1 MQFFL
6 MTSVIVLWAVV
17 LCNLVLTLALIRK
30 VNAGSPSSKPTGL
43 EKGQQAPDFRAEQ
56 LSGESVTLA
65 IYAGR
70 EVAFVFVSPGCKPC
84 DEALPSY
91 EAAFAIAARAG
102 IDFVLV
108 STVDAE
114 LTRRYYIEEKAI
126 TLPMLVAPRGSNPF
140 MDAYHLSGTPSYCVI
155 DAQGKVLAS
164 GFAAITFRPWQN
176 LVESWK
182 IRAERVGV

>member
-6 MTSVIVLWAVV
+6 VTSVIVLWAVV

-30 VNAGSPSSKPTGL
+30 VNTGSPSSKATGL

-114 LTRRYYIEEKAI
+114 LTRRYIEEKAI
-126 TLPMLVAPRGSNPF
+126 TLPMLVAPRGSNQF

-164 GFAAITFRPWQN
+164 DFAIITFRPWQN

-182 IRAERVGV
+182 SRAERLEV

>member
-6 MTSVIVLWAVV
+6 VTSVIILWAVV
-17 LCNLVLTLALIRK
+17 FCNLVLTFALIRK
-30 VNAGSPSSKPTGL
+30 VNAGSPASKPIGL

-56 LSGESVTLA
+56 LSGENITLA
-65 IYAGR
+65 TYTGR

-91 EAAFAIAARAG
+91 EAASAVAACAN

-108 STVDAE
+108 SIVDVN
-114 LTRRYYIEEKAI
+114 LTRRYIEEKAI
-126 TLPMLVAPRGSNPF
+126 TLPVLVAPRRSNAF

-155 DAQGKVLAS
+155 DTQGKVQAS
-164 GFAAITFRPWQN
+164 GFATITFRPWQN

-182 IRAERVGV
+182 IRAERVGA